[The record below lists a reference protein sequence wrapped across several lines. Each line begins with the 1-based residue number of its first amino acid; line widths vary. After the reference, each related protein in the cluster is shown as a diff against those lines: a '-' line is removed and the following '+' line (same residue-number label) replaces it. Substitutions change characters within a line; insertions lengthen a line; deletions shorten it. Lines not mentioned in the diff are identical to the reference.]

1 MSKDAHLFIRV
12 EDDDFAEFVLLHAL
26 GHDGGRHADEE
37 GHGRGQVVGEVP
49 RQDGD
54 EDVLPVHRVDQR
66 VGGLPRCR
74 SLDILPSSLCLLR
87 NKHAKRVWG
96 QISITFDYWAQ
107 KGLKASLD
115 ARRQV

>member
-1 MSKDAHLFIRV
+1 MRQAHLLVGV
-12 EDDDFAEFVLLHAL
+12 EDDDLAELVLLDAL
-26 GHDGGRHADEE
+26 CHDGGGDADEE

-74 SLDILPSSLCLLR
+74 SLDILPSSSCLLL
-87 NKHAKRVWG
+87 NKYANRVWG
-96 QISITFDYWAQ
+96 QMIITFDYCAY
-107 KGLKASLD
+107 KDLKSSLD